1 MKICKHPDG
10 CTKAVQAQG
19 WCPMHYQRV
28 CKTGNLG
35 PVGTTRPPLKDRKC
49 KHPDGC
55 SRSMRGGALGWCSM
69 HYERVRT
76 TGDPGPAYSVTRSGF
91 RRGVEVCTHP
101 GGCARKSKS
110 KGLCMMHLKRL
121 KNIGHVG
128 PVEPYADLLT
138 WTVTP
143 QGYVAKGGA
152 YQHRVVMEEQL
163 GRPLREFENVHHKNG
178 VRHDNRP
185 ENLELWCVPQP
196 CGQRA
201 IDLAQWVIDAY
212 PELIN
217 EARSQRRMTDETQS
231 PLPAGS

>member
-19 WCPMHYQRV
+19 WCPMHY
-28 CKTGNLG
+28 
-35 PVGTTRPPLKDRKC
+35 
-49 KHPDGC
+49 
-55 SRSMRGGALGWCSM
+55 
-69 HYERVRT
+69 
-76 TGDPGPAYSVTRSGF
+76 
-91 RRGVEVCTHP
+91 
-101 GGCARKSKS
+101 
-110 KGLCMMHLKRL
+110 
-121 KNIGHVG
+121 
-128 PVEPYADLLT
+128 
-138 WTVTP
+138 
-143 QGYVAKGGA
+143 
-152 YQHRVVMEEQL
+152 
-163 GRPLREFENVHHKNG
+163 HKNG